1 MKQQWKVEVG
11 LGYATPLVV
20 GDRLYLFTRQGEE
33 EVMTAVDVMSGK
45 VILDDS
51 VIADGT
57 DVYVLTRD
65 ADEAPKLS
73 PEELAELEAGLAE
86 ADRGDMISG
95 EAFFKHLRRHG

>member
-1 MKQQWKVEVG
+1 MRV
-11 LGYATPLVV
+11 ATGTVI
-20 GDRLYLFTRQGEE
+20 
-33 EVMTAVDVMSGK
+33 SGQ

-65 ADEAPKLS
+65 TDEAPMLS

-86 ADRGDMISG
+86 VDRGDMISG
-95 EAFFKHLRRHG
+95 DEFFKHLRHHG

>member
-1 MKQQWKVEVG
+1 MRV
-11 LGYATPLVV
+11 ATGTVI
-20 GDRLYLFTRQGEE
+20 
-33 EVMTAVDVMSGK
+33 SGK

-57 DVYVLTRD
+57 TVYVLTKD
-65 ADEAPKLS
+65 TYDAPKLS

-95 EAFFKHLRRHG
+95 KEFFKHLRRHG